1 MIELNSGDK
10 PMDAQGIAPFELYA
24 IRYARHSG
32 RKAQDNYIGAADFHD
47 AESDLEYYVWVARRD
62 SEVYVIDT
70 GFEEQAARERGR
82 ELLMSVKDGLALV
95 GVAAEEVDHVI
106 LTHLHYDHAGT
117 LDQFPKARFHVQDAE
132 PAYATGRCM
141 CHPALRQPFNVEDI
155 VSFVR
160 KLYGGQVEF
169 HRGDTE
175 LAPGL
180 SLHLIGGHTA
190 GLQVVRVWTKRGWVV
205 VASDATHLYGNIEHQ
220 IPFPAVYNVGDML
233 EGHKRVRSLADSSRH
248 IIPGHD
254 PQVMLRYPALSPQ
267 TEGKVV
273 RLDVAPNNPAD

>member
-1 MIELNSGDK
+1 
-10 PMDAQGIAPFELYA
+10 MDAQGTAPFELFA

-32 RKAQDNYIGAADFHD
+32 RKAQDNYIGTVDFHD
-47 AESDLEYYVWVARRD
+47 AESDLDYYVWVARRD

-70 GFEEQAARERGR
+70 GFEESSARERGR
-82 ELLMSVKDGLALV
+82 ELLMSVQDGLALV
-95 GVAAEEVDHVI
+95 GVDAKEVGHVI
-106 LTHLHYDHAGT
+106 ITHLHYDHAGT
-117 LDQFPKARFHVQDAE
+117 LDRFPKAKFHIQDAE

-141 CHPALRQPFNVEDI
+141 CHPALRHPFNVEDI

-169 HRGDTE
+169 HRDDTE

-180 SLHLIGGHTA
+180 MLHLVGGHTA
-190 GLQVVRVWTKRGWVV
+190 GLQVVRVWTRRGWVV
-205 VASDATHLYGNIEHQ
+205 VASDATHLYGNIERQ
-220 IPFPAVYNVGDML
+220 VPFPAVYNVGDML
-233 EGHKRVRSLADSSRH
+233 EGHKLVRSLADSPHH

-254 PQVMLRYPALSPQ
+254 PQVMQRYPAPTPE

-273 RLDVAPNNPAD
+273 RLDVAPNISAD

>member
-1 MIELNSGDK
+1 MA
-10 PMDAQGIAPFELYA
+10 AQGMNPFELYA
-24 IRYARHSG
+24 IRYARHGG
-32 RKAQDNYIGAADFHD
+32 RKAQDNYIGTVDFHD

-70 GFEEQAARERGR
+70 GFEEKSARERGR
-82 ELLMSVKDGLALV
+82 ELLMPVKNGLALV
-95 GVAAEEVDHVI
+95 GVAAESVEHVI

-117 LDQFPKARFHVQDAE
+117 LDQFSKAKFHIQDAE
-132 PAYATGRCM
+132 PTYATGRCM

-169 HRGDTE
+169 HRGTTE

-180 SLHLIGGHTA
+180 TLHLVGGHTA

-205 VASDATHLYGNIEHQ
+205 IASDATHLYGNIEHQ
-220 IPFPAVYNVGDML
+220 VPFPVVYNIGDML
-233 EGHKRVRSLADSSRH
+233 EGHKLVRSLADSPQH

-254 PQVMLRYPALSPQ
+254 PQVMLRYPAPSPEA
-267 TEGKVV
+267 EGKVV
-273 RLDVAPNNPAD
+273 RLDVPPNNPAQ